1 MLENPVSDRLSLIK
15 QPTLVFF
22 GLNDKFIPN
31 RIFHKTTTEEI
42 ARTGTDKIPNSK
54 LIMIPECGH
63 FIPFEKPDEF
73 NNAVINFLT
82 S

>member
-1 MLENPVSDRLSLIK
+1 
-15 QPTLVFF
+15 VFF